1 MDEGRGHIRKQH
13 LNSRGTKV
21 RVRVKREEGKRETG
35 EGGVIQRKR
44 NREEG
49 WQRAVRIQ
57 ENSMRW
63 VWQGKVENIKSN
75 SEEKCRA

>member
-1 MDEGRGHIRKQH
+1 M
-13 LNSRGTKV
+13 

-75 SEEKCRA
+75 SEEKCRARQGIQR